1 MAIGTDSPPG
11 LDFMAEVRALR
22 AVLSPEEIITALT
35 RNAAVFLYLEDELGT
50 LESGKVADI
59 MIIDGDPL
67 SDIED
72 LTNVQVVIKGGE
84 VVVDHG

>member
-50 LESGKVADI
+50 LEPGKVADI